1 MGYLEVYYLIS
12 NQLNSTLVRERA
24 QNYFSPLKFV
34 AVCLMTQHAS
44 LGKFLTSVPLLL
56 STVCPNSR
64 RRRRQ
69 HAQVLRSRL
78 GRDAH
83 HFTYIMLARS
93 YSHGHM
99 ARPIAKGDGK
109 LNSQTGSSLSNIKL
123 HTVPHNLPAKQLQLG
138 KKKKSFSIAPVE
150 KSQK

>member
-1 MGYLEVYYLIS
+1 
-12 NQLNSTLVRERA
+12 
-24 QNYFSPLKFV
+24 
-34 AVCLMTQHAS
+34 
-44 LGKFLTSVPLLL
+44 
-56 STVCPNSR
+56 
-64 RRRRQ
+64 
-69 HAQVLRSRL
+69 
-78 GRDAH
+78 
-83 HFTYIMLARS
+83 
-93 YSHGHM
+93 M